1 MSSIQYNPA
10 IKKAPKSKFKPQ
22 DWRIES
28 MFTIIV
34 GLLILGILI
43 FVHEL
48 GHFLAAKAC
57 RIRVFT
63 FSLGFGPALLKKQIG
78 ETEYRIS
85 AIPFGGYVKMAGE
98 SSEDEDIKGN
108 KEEYLSHPVWQRAIV
123 AASGPLFNVI
133 FAFLFLWI
141 ANVYGIEQPLF
152 MDDTTVGAVVPGSV
166 AQNAGFLAG
175 DSIIAI
181 NDNAINS
188 WDDIQKFFLY
198 GEKNYIVKIS
208 RGGEILAL
216 NLQLNRKKGERYAAM
231 AGLAP
236 VVPAV
241 IGAVSENSAAQA
253 AGLLTGDTIVF
264 AYGDTLRSA
273 IQLNI
278 ITENWRPENGPIEI
292 GVKRSAGAFSTVVTP
307 EFDSTSQRYLL
318 GIAFATPPTHKIRY
332 SPISAINRS
341 GEQMWEFTTLIFR
354 VLHGLTTGRA
364 AAGDLAGPVGII
376 QISGQVAHQ
385 DLSTILIF
393 MAMLGVNLALINLLP
408 LVITDGGQLL
418 FLMVE
423 AIRRKPLIP
432 KTQGLINMI
441 AVIFFITLF
450 IMLTFN
456 DVLRIFK

>member
-1 MSSIQYNPA
+1 
-10 IKKAPKSKFKPQ
+10 
-22 DWRIES
+22 

-34 GLLILGILI
+34 GLVILGILI

-57 RIRVFT
+57 RIRVLT

-98 SSEDEDIKGN
+98 SAEDVKGD
-108 KEEYLSHPVWQRAIV
+108 EGEYMSRPVWQRAIV
-123 AASGPLFNVI
+123 AAAGPFFNVL
-133 FAFLFLWI
+133 FAFLFLWT
-141 ANVYGIEQPLF
+141 ANIYGIEQPRF
-152 MDDTTVGAVVPGSV
+152 MNDMTVGAVVPGSD

-175 DSIIAI
+175 DSILTINGSAI
-181 NDNAINS
+181 RS
-188 WDDIQKFFLY
+188 WEEIQKSFLY
-198 GEKNYIVKIS
+198 GEKNYVIKIS
-208 RGGEILAL
+208 RGGEILEI
-216 NLQLNRKKGERYAAM
+216 NLQLNRKKDERYAGM

-236 VVPAV
+236 AIPA
-241 IGAVSENSAAQA
+241 IIDSVSQGGAAQT
-253 AGLLTGDTIVF
+253 AGLEASDTIIF

-278 ITENWRPENGPIEI
+278 ITESWTPQNGPIGI
-292 GVKRSAGAFSTVVTP
+292 DVKRSEGVFSTAVTP
-307 EFDSTSQRYLL
+307 KFDTTAQRYLL
-318 GIAFATPPTHKIRY
+318 GIAFAPPATHKIRY
-332 SPISAINRS
+332 SPIGAANRS
-341 GEQMWEFTTLIFR
+341 GGQMWEFTTLIFR
-354 VLHGLTTGRA
+354 VLHGLTTGQA

-385 DLSTILIF
+385 DLATILIF

-423 AIRRKPLIP
+423 AVRRKPLTL

-441 AVIFFITLF
+441 AIIFFIALF

-456 DVLRIFK
+456 DILRMFKH

>member
-1 MSSIQYNPA
+1 
-10 IKKAPKSKFKPQ
+10 
-22 DWRIES
+22 
-28 MFTIIV
+28 MFTIVV
-34 GLLILGILI
+34 GLVILGILI

-57 RIRVFT
+57 RIRVIT
-63 FSLGFGPALLKKQIG
+63 FSLGFGPALIKKQIG

-98 SSEDEDIKGN
+98 SSENEDVKGN
-108 KEEYLSHPVWQRAIV
+108 KEEYLSHPVWQRAVV
-123 AASGPLFNVI
+123 AAAGPLFNMV

-141 ANVYGIEQPLF
+141 ANVYGIEKPRF
-152 MDDTTVGAVVPGSV
+152 MDDTTVGAVIDGSV
-166 AQNAGFLAG
+166 AQRAGFIPG
-175 DSIIAI
+175 DSIISI
-181 NDNAINS
+181 NNNAIRS
-188 WDDIQKFFLY
+188 WDDIQKIFLY
-198 GEKNYIVKIS
+198 GEKNYLVMIS
-208 RGGEILAL
+208 RGGEILEL
-216 NLQLNRKKGERYAAM
+216 NLQLSRKKGERYAAM

-236 VVPAV
+236 AVPAIV
-241 IGAVSENSAAQA
+241 GAVAENSAAQS

-273 IQLNI
+273 VQLNI
-278 ITENWRPENGPIEI
+278 ITENWTPEDGPIEL
-292 GVKRSAGAFSTVVTP
+292 GVKRADSTFWAAVTP
-307 EFDSTSQRYLL
+307 KFDNANNRYLL
-318 GIAFATPPTHKIRY
+318 GIAFAPPPTHKIRY
-332 SPISAINRS
+332 SPISSINRS

-376 QISGQVAHQ
+376 QISGKVAHQ
-385 DLSTILIF
+385 DLSAILIF

-423 AIRRKPLIP
+423 AIRRKPLTP

-456 DVLRIFK
+456 DLLRIFR